1 MKGEQRHRERKRKRE
16 REREREKIS
25 LGYRQFETF
34 IRAPREFVAALLD
47 LLKELTWKISKMRR
61 RRRVRTKNI

>member
-1 MKGEQRHRERKRKRE
+1 VKEEQRHRERKRK

>member
-1 MKGEQRHRERKRKRE
+1 MKEEQRHRERKRK